1 MPNDQY
7 DIFDDEEEI
16 SEADL
21 PKKLRAKI
29 KELTAKVGELSDEN
43 SSLKGEQRSRT
54 LSEALSSRGLNP
66 KIATFIPKDL
76 EDEKIDEW
84 LGEYAELFGGGQPVD
99 PQQAVI
105 TRDAEQAAAIRQ
117 FAKTET
123 GSTDPNF
130 QGVLANIENA
140 ANMDELMEALR
151 QG

>member
-66 KIATFIPKDL
+66 KIAAFIPKDL
-76 EDEKIDEW
+76 EDEKIDDW
-84 LGEYAELFGGGQPVD
+84 LGEYAEVFGGGQPAD

-105 TRDAEQAAAIRQ
+105 ARDAEQAAAIRQ
-117 FAKTET
+117 FAKTEN

-140 ANMDELMEALR
+140 ANMDELMAALR